1 MVWTKWKIFSGKHRG
16 WTHPCPLGSK
26 STLFTGQ
33 NRDDTF
39 GSFFAGSIAHFTF
52 KWNCTCFNG
61 QAVSSSTRLHESC
74 QNSIG
79 PVFCPFV
86 ALGTIEYVR
95 IRMNHRGIRWRRRN
109 WRKRPG
115 QDLIEG
121 EVFWHRNLDGHP
133 KKGHLR
139 FSARVAARAG
149 SHGLSRCVRHLWLAK
164 NWKKQIQNLTS
175 FWFRQRDFDY
185 KSADVRSSNS

>member
-1 MVWTKWKIFSGKHRG
+1 MDGR
-16 WTHPCPLGSK
+16 
-26 STLFTGQ
+26 TLALWGQ
-33 NRDDTF
+33 NPLYSQAKGGWYIWKF
-39 GSFFAGSIAHFTF
+39 FFCFNCSFYVQVELHMLLWAGSVFQHTTSWILSEQR
-52 KWNCTCFNG
+52 G
-61 QAVSSSTRLHESC
+61 L
-74 QNSIG
+74 
-79 PVFCPFV
+79 VFCPFV

-115 QDLIEG
+115 RDLIEG
-121 EVFWHRNLDGHP
+121 GLFWHRNLDGHP

-149 SHGLSRCVRHLWLAK
+149 SHGLSRFVRHLWLAN